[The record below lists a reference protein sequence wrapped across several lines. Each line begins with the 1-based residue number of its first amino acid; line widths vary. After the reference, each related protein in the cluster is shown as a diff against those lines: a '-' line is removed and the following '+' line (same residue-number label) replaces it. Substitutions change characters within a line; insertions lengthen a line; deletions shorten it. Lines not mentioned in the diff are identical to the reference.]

1 MKDEK
6 FKMLIHGI
14 DAYGNGSGK
23 FEKREVGKS
32 YICTSLISQDYTGHA
47 FARRYYG
54 FSNVG
59 ENALVEEKNYDMY
72 SEAKSTNSLE
82 VTSMH
87 GSTFLTSNRM
97 IEATE
102 RYNEVVLWREYME
115 DDGEKK
121 EISYLGYRKQS

>member
-1 MKDEK
+1 MGKQDKMPEAQTDEIDKEVKVIKLKDEK

-59 ENALVEEKNYDMY
+59 ENALVEEKI
-72 SEAKSTNSLE
+72 
-82 VTSMH
+82 
-87 GSTFLTSNRM
+87 M
-97 IEATE
+97 ICIV
-102 RYNEVVLWREYME
+102 RLNLP
-115 DDGEKK
+115 
-121 EISYLGYRKQS
+121 IL